1 VRAFFEGQIF
11 DKALFERMLH
21 WNTIFFPLRYGYGL
35 MNFKLPRFF
44 SLRPTPEFIGHSG
57 STGSF
62 AFSCPAQS
70 LYLAGTVNQIA
81 DPAKPF
87 FLMTDLVRL
96 ASR

>member
-1 VRAFFEGQIF
+1 
-11 DKALFERMLH
+11 MLR

-35 MNFKLPRFF
+35 MDFKLPRFF

-62 AFSCPAQS
+62 AFTCPEKS
-70 LYLAGTVNQIA
+70 LYLAGTLNQIA
-81 DPAKPF
+81 SPSKPF

-96 ASR
+96 AS